1 MKKYLIILLA
11 VLMALPMVAKEPV
24 DSISTDTTT
33 VQVKKLK
40 RKKKPQE
47 VDSLGRK
54 IKTGW
59 NFGILPS
66 VAYDADYGFQGGV
79 LTNVYYY
86 GDGSQYPEYIH
97 SLYFEG
103 AYTTKHHGIFRFN
116 YDSKYVIPGHRLT
129 LDATYLPDAMCD
141 FYGFNGYQS
150 KYNHSWCAWSSNPE
164 KMDTLAYR
172 SRVFYKYKRD
182 LIRVAGDIEGTIYKD
197 LKWNAGIGVLGYL
210 IDDCNI
216 NMLNGKRE
224 YDPDQTHQRA
234 LNPDEPLLYSKYK
247 TWGLIG
253 DDEKNGGWHPYLRG
267 GITFDTR
274 DKRQGPN
281 KGIYADAFFTYSAAF
296 NAAYGQQ
303 AAAGYNHLQFNA
315 TFRHYIPCYKD
326 KKGIYRITFAYRLG
340 IQNLIAGRS
349 PFYMNNYLNALF
361 IQRVYY
367 EGLGG
372 GNSVRGMMAN
382 RILANGFAFANVEF
396 RFRVVNFDI
405 GRQHFFIGL
414 NPFFDLGMVTQ
425 PYNLDELV
433 EHHTAN
439 WEHPY
444 KTLAESINA
453 ANIKYGTDDK
463 YDDYFTTS
471 RKDIYRP
478 HMTCGVGLKIGM
490 NENFVLSADWGMPL
504 DKQDNAKYANFYV
517 KMGYL
522 F

>member
-1 MKKYLIILLA
+1 MKKYLIIFLTALL
-11 VLMALPMVAKEPV
+11 ALPMAAQEPV
-24 DSISTDTTT
+24 DSVSTDTTT
-33 VQVKKLK
+33 VKVKKLK

-97 SLYFEG
+97 SLYFEA

-116 YDSKYVIPGHRLT
+116 YDSKYLIPGYRLT

-141 FYGFNGYQS
+141 FYGFNGYDTRYHHEWVNWS
-150 KYNHSWCAWSSNPE
+150 KKPE
-164 KMDTLAYR
+164 KMDVANYR

-182 LIRVAGDIEGTIYKD
+182 LLRVAGDIERTIYKD
-197 LKWNAGIGVLGYL
+197 LKWNAGLGVLGYI
-210 IDDCNI
+210 IDDCDI
-216 NMLNGKRE
+216 NMLNGKNE
-224 YDPDQTHQRA
+224 YDPTLDHQKA
-234 LNPDEPLLYSKYK
+234 LNPNEPLLYDKYK
-247 TWGLIG
+247 QWGLIG
-253 DDEKNGGWHPYLRG
+253 ADEAKGGWHPYARV
-267 GITFDTR
+267 GITYDTR

-281 KGIYADAFFTYSAAF
+281 KGIYTDAFFTYSAAF
-296 NAAYGQQ
+296 NAAYGNQ
-303 AAAGYNHLQFNA
+303 ATAGYNHLQFNF
-315 TFRHYIPCYKD
+315 TFRHYIPCYYD
-326 KKGIYRITFAYRLG
+326 KNGINRITFAYRIG
-340 IQNLIAGRS
+340 TQNLIAGRS
-349 PFYMNNYLNALF
+349 PFYMNNYLNSLF

-382 RILANGFAFANVEF
+382 RILANGFAYANVEF

-405 GRQHFFIGL
+405 GRQHFYIGL
-414 NPFFDLGMVTQ
+414 NPFFDLGVITQ
-425 PYNLDELV
+425 PYDLNELV
-433 EHHTAN
+433 ERHTN
-439 WEHPY
+439 GQY
-444 KTLAESINA
+444 QDLLASMTA
-453 ANIKYGTDDK
+453 CG
-463 YDDYFTTS
+463 DDYDTYFDT
-471 RKDIYRP
+471 KDKNAWWP
-478 HMTCGVGLKIGM
+478 HMCAGIGLKVGM
-490 NENFVLSADWGMPL
+490 NENFVLSADWGIPVNQAPYN
-504 DKQDNAKYANFYV
+504 KQDNAKWANFYV